1 MKKFFLK
8 ITLLILII
16 LVSFSTYFYLN
27 GNFRLL
33 AENGLINYLTLSR
46 TVNKEIDSIDEKLR
60 GTTTL
65 SIIIKFKAIEKPKIK
80 NIDSKAKDDFD
91 EFENEFEKIAKE
103 NQYWFTQ
110 DKINTIITIHN
121 YLETIPQIGN
131 VQSLSTLLNI
141 GEFINNNE
149 KLGEISLSI
158 LYNLILSKY
167 EDLILS
173 PYINMEK
180 NEATITM
187 KLIDSEPEK
196 RNKLIIEINNKLKE
210 MIKNKE
216 TTYKLTNLIIPNND

>member
-1 MKKFFLK
+1 MKRLFFR
-8 ITLLILII
+8 IILLILII
-16 LVSFSTYFYLN
+16 VSSFSIYFYLN

-46 TVNKEIDSIDEKLR
+46 TVYKELDSIDEKLR
-60 GTTTL
+60 GTTSL
-65 SIIIKFKAIEKPKIK
+65 SIVIKFKAIEKPNIK

-91 EFENEFEKIAKE
+91 EFENEFAKTAKE

-110 DKINTIITIHN
+110 DKMNTIITIHN

-131 VQSLSTLLNI
+131 VQSLTTLLNI
-141 GEFINNNE
+141 SEFLNKNE
-149 KLGEISLSI
+149 KLSSVSLAI
-158 LYNLILSKY
+158 LYNLVLSKY

-173 PYINMEK
+173 PYINIEK

-187 KLIDSEPEK
+187 KLIDSDPEK